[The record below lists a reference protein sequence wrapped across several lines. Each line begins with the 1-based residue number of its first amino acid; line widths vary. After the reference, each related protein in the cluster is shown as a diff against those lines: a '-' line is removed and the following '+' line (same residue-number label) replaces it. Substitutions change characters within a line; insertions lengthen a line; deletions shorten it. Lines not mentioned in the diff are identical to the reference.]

1 MHQDKHQTY
10 PGIPFKIPFK
20 TMETSRFQQGR
31 KKKWQKHELFLKY
44 VQKTIFSSK
53 YCKVVNFW
61 LGWYNLTKS

>member
-31 KKKWQKHELFLKY
+31 KKKAKTRTVSEICSKNDLFIKIL
-44 VQKTIFSSK
+44 QI
-53 YCKVVNFW
+53 CKLLARMV
-61 LGWYNLTKS
+61 

>member
-31 KKKWQKHELFLKY
+31 KKKLAKTRTVSEICSKNDLFIKIL
-44 VQKTIFSSK
+44 QI
-53 YCKVVNFW
+53 CKLLARMV
-61 LGWYNLTKS
+61 